1 MGGLLNYLTTFTEK
15 DSTEDIVKTLK
26 SDGGVIIERLVP
38 EEVMDEAYQD
48 VQNNVSEAEQSSST
62 SLLSL
67 IHI

>member
-38 EEVMDEAYQD
+38 EEVMDEAYQ
-48 VQNNVSEAEQSSST
+48 EQKAQTGQSD
-62 SLLSL
+62 
-67 IHI
+67 HYGH